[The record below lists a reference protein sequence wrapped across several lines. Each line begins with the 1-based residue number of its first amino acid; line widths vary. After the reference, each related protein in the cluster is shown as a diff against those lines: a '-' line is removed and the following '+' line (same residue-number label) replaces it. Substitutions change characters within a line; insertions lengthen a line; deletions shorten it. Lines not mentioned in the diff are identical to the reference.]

1 MTNEELKLAKFLAIK
16 FAEEKIDWKQWPE
29 DVVAEQS
36 NYEVSLEGWKRPDER
51 WDVGFECDGEFP
63 YLEEWDDNNSIT
75 QEEFF
80 SFMEANPTY
89 VQDIQVKRQEAVAE
103 IARLNQIAYDAVE
116 QAMKLSD
123 SVDLPYSCRMPS
135 GVADLDENSDW
146 NSSRC

>member
-16 FAEEKIDWKQWPE
+16 FAEENIDWKQWPE
-29 DVVAEQS
+29 HVEAEQS
-36 NYEVSLEGWKRPDER
+36 NWEVTLYDWGGVD
-51 WDVGFECDGEFP
+51 GFEVDGEFP
-63 YLEEWDDNNSIT
+63 YLEDWESDRTLT

-80 SFMEANPTY
+80 SFMESNPTY
-89 VQDIQVKRQEAVAE
+89 VQDIKGKRQEAVAE

-135 GVADLDENSDW
+135 GVADLDQNSDWNSDW